1 MKSMDKS
8 DCKSVV
14 KNILCIKRKGKVT
27 KLSRECLCMKNMGKV
42 TVNGKAI
49 AWV

>member
-1 MKSMDKS
+1 M
-8 DCKSVV
+8 
-14 KNILCIKRKGKVT
+14 GKVT

-42 TVNGKAI
+42 IVNGKAI